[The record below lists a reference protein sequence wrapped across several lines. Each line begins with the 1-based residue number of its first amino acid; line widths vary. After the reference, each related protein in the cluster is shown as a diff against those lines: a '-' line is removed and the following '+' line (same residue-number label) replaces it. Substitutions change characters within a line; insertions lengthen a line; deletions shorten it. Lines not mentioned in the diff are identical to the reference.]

1 MVNSDSRFTCS
12 QQPIKAALGPRSQ
25 SGLNHQNQLS
35 TINQSQLGL
44 NGNSVNHNSPSP
56 PGSKSTT
63 PSPSSSAHEDDNDD
77 GLRVNKTNTHSTHK
91 CTQTQNL
98 LTVWVILS
106 YFTKLYTVRYET
118 TSIDLLC
125 VYKVRDCN
133 IMCHYRPINWGET
146 SHLTVS
152 CPTTKHTHC
161 TDTAS
166 VFWGNETITAEYFIV
181 AVES

>member
-77 GLRVNKTNTHSTHK
+77 GLRVNKTNSQK
-91 CTQTQNL
+91 QNL
-98 LTVWVILS
+98 LTVWVSLS

-118 TSIDLLC
+118 TIIDLLC
-125 VYKVRDCN
+125 VYKVRDYN
-133 IMCHYRPINWGET
+133 IMCHYRPINWKET

-152 CPTTKHTHC
+152 CPSTTQTRC
-161 TDTAS
+161 TNTALCFLRKWNYYCWMFS
-166 VFWGNETITAEYFIV
+166 L
-181 AVES
+181 